1 MASANLE
8 LVRSIYGAW
17 ARGDFSPAAWAQPDI
32 EFVRADGPSPR
43 RWTGTAGLVAGTR
56 DWLSAWQEL
65 RVEAVEYR
73 ELDEERVLVLVHS
86 SGRGKASGLEV
97 GQLRTNEAHLFH
109 VRDGKVKRLVHYFD
123 RERALADLG
132 LTPEVD

>member
-1 MASANLE
+1 M
-8 LVRSIYGAW
+8 
-17 ARGDFSPAAWAQPDI
+17 
-32 EFVRADGPSPR
+32 
-43 RWTGTAGLVAGTR
+43 
-56 DWLSAWQEL
+56 
-65 RVEAVEYR
+65 
-73 ELDEERVLVLVHS
+73 LVHS